1 MKKILILLI
10 CVLGLSSCNEIN
22 IGRIDER
29 TFIIESASSISGQRD
44 MTRYKFCAWKN
55 GSYNCTASF
64 IDETG
69 KYSVGD
75 TLILVKK

>member
-1 MKKILILLI
+1 MKKILFLLI
-10 CVLGLSSCNEIN
+10 CALVLSSCNEIN

-44 MTRYKFCAWKN
+44 MTKYTFYAWKN

-64 IDETG
+64 VDETG
-69 KYSVGD
+69 KYQVGD
-75 TLILVKK
+75 TLVLVKK